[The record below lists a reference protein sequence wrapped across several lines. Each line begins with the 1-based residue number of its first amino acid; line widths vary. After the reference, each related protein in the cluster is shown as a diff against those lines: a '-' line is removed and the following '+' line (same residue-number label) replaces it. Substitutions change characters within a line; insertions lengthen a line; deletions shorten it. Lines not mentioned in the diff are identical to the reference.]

1 MNTNKVQM
9 RIKTLGLKK
18 SFVAEKIGVSN
29 VWFSYYLN
37 NKKELSDDKKLL
49 LKSYLGL
56 VRNR

>member
-18 SFVAEKIGVSN
+18 SFVAEKIGVST

-56 VRNR
+56 

>member
-1 MNTNKVQM
+1 MDLKKVEN

-18 SFVAEKIGVSN
+18 SFIATKIGVSN

-37 NKKELSDDKKLL
+37 GKKELSEDKKLL

-56 VRNR
+56 